1 MTNTLPSYAAVVEQL
16 SIAVLVFDST
26 NTLVYMNNTAQEILQ
41 VSDRQAL
48 GEHAKSLFVSDK
60 LDIQCY
66 FNKVRGEGLNIEHN
80 VSFKT
85 LGDKRVNISISP
97 VIFDDVNVGHVLVE
111 MNNTDHFL
119 EITRGDAIISQN
131 KLATD
136 MLRGLAHEIKNPLA
150 GLRGAAQL
158 LSSELNDELSEYT
171 RVIIDE
177 ADRLRNLVDRM
188 LGSTNVAKQEEV
200 NIHVILERVRQI
212 VQAELVDRMTIET
225 DYDPSIP
232 ELSCDKDQLIQA
244 VLNIIRNATQAI
256 TDDGK
261 ITLKTRI
268 HRNFIVGEQ
277 NYKLGV
283 KIDIIDNGPGIAD
296 ELQSTVF
303 YPLVTGREDGTGLGL
318 SIAQTN
324 VQRHNGFIELS
335 SKPGHTVFS
344 ILLPFGNNYGR

>member
-1 MTNTLPSYAAVVEQL
+1 MTHTLPSYAAVVEQL
-16 SIAVLVFDST
+16 SIAVLVFDSA
-26 NTLVYMNNTAQEILQ
+26 NTLVYMNNTAQEILE

-48 GEHAKSLFVSDK
+48 GGRAKHLFVSDTF
-60 LDIQCY
+60 DIQCY
-66 FNKVRGEGLNIEHN
+66 LNKVRGEGLNIEHN
-80 VSFKT
+80 VSFIN
-85 LGDKRVNISISP
+85 LGDKRFNISISP
-97 VIFDDVNVGHVLVE
+97 VTFGGDNAGHVLVE

-158 LSSELNDELSEYT
+158 LSSELNEELSDYT

-177 ADRLRNLVDRM
+177 ADRLRDLVDRM
-188 LGSTNVAKQEEV
+188 LGPTKVVKQEAV
-200 NIHVILERVRQI
+200 NIHVILERVRQL
-212 VQAELVDRMTIET
+212 VQAELVGRLMIET

-232 ELSCDKDQLIQA
+232 EITCDKDQLIQA
-244 VLNIIRNATQAI
+244 VLNIVRNATQAI
-256 TDDGK
+256 TKEGK
-261 ITLKTRI
+261 IILKTRVQ
-268 HRNFIVGEQ
+268 RNFIVGEE
-277 NYKLGV
+277 NYKLGI
-283 KIDIIDNGPGIAD
+283 KIDIIDNGPGIPD

-303 YPLVTGREDGTGLGL
+303 YPLVTGRVDGTGLGL

-324 VQRHNGFIELS
+324 VQRHKGFIELS

-344 ILLPFGNNYGR
+344 ILLPFGSNSGR